1 MHNKLTNLDDLTQK
15 MISMMPGDK
24 CLLRV
29 TGECRTNWVI
39 GIVQNITNNSATI
52 LLPELRQ
59 RYVLIKKLTF

>member
-1 MHNKLTNLDDLTQK
+1 
-15 MISMMPGDK
+15 MMPGDK

-59 RYVLIKKLTF
+59 RYFLIKKLTF